1 MDDIKLHLT
10 NRDVLF
16 EIIKKLDYFESRLDA
31 MEEDINLIKKKILE
45 LPERKSGWLGGY
57 WEIRNTDD

>member
-31 MEEDINLIKKKILE
+31 MEDGWVVIGRLEIQMINYISLISRIV
-45 LPERKSGWLGGY
+45 
-57 WEIRNTDD
+57 

>member
-57 WEIRNTDD
+57 WEIKSED

>member
-57 WEIRNTDD
+57 WEIKIED